1 MYTSQD
7 TPSDDVTDFH
17 ETLILYVICRAN
29 AEFQLIFAL
38 AFAVLEIGQNTMQHW
53 FRLIWTVKDY
63 KLNWGKFQ
71 PVSKMG
77 RTRVQM

>member
-1 MYTSQD
+1 MYYGMYTSQD

-38 AFAVLEIGQNTMQHW
+38 AFAVLEIYHSSSITFDPRTTKTCNSMY
-53 FRLIWTVKDY
+53 FELSMPNLKS
-63 KLNWGKFQ
+63 
-71 PVSKMG
+71 VS
-77 RTRVQM
+77 Q

>member
-17 ETLILYVICRAN
+17 ETLILYVICRVN

-38 AFAVLEIGQNTMQHW
+38 AFAVLEIYEIKT
-53 FRLIWTVKDY
+53 
-63 KLNWGKFQ
+63 
-71 PVSKMG
+71 
-77 RTRVQM
+77 

>member
-38 AFAVLEIGQNTMQHW
+38 ALAVLEIYHSSSVT
-53 FRLIWTVKDY
+53 FD
-63 KLNWGKFQ
+63 
-71 PVSKMG
+71 P
-77 RTRVQM
+77 RTCNPIYFDLRMANLKSVFL